1 MGLDMY
7 LNKKSF
13 LFTGDYVNENER
25 EAVEVTKGGKPH
37 PAIKQKRIKE
47 VVEEVAYWRKA
58 NHIHQWFVENIQK
71 GIDDC
76 GEYSVPFYKL
86 EELVKV
92 CKKVLKDQSKASE
105 LLPTQGGFFFGS
117 TEYDEHYFYD
127 VENTV
132 RMLEEVLSE
141 DGAKDQEYSY
151 QSSW

>member
-1 MGLDMY
+1 MGLDQY
-7 LNKKSF
+7 LNKKTF

-76 GEYSVPFYKL
+76 GEYRVPFYKL
-86 EELVKV
+86 EELVKL
-92 CKKVLKDQSKASE
+92 CKKVLTDKSKASE
-105 LLPTQGGFFFGS
+105 LLPTQGGYFFGS
-117 TEYDEHYFYD
+117 TEYDEHYIYD

>member
-13 LFTGDYVNENER
+13 LFTGDYVNQNER

-76 GEYSVPFYKL
+76 GEYRVPIYKL
-86 EELVKV
+86 EELVNV
-92 CKKVLKDQSKASE
+92 CNKVLKDKSKASE

-117 TEYDEHYFYD
+117 TEYDEHYIYD